1 MMSMKKRMKEGVG
14 VAMGLTGIGL
24 GLGAG
29 GVVTQKLSTMSG
41 INVSGGITGFSGMM
55 PVMGTIGGAGMAIGM
70 LGEMIPKEKK
80 RRR

>member
-1 MMSMKKRMKEGVG
+1 MSMKKRMKQG
-14 VAMGLTGIGL
+14 MGITMGMTGIGL

-29 GVVTQKLSTMSG
+29 GVVTDKLSHMSG

-55 PVMGTIGGAGMAIGM
+55 PVVGTIGGAGMAIGM
-70 LGEMIPKEKK
+70 LGEMIPREKK